1 MIVEENEK
9 NEENE
14 EKDVRK
20 RVAGEKN
27 DKESLG

>member
-9 NEENE
+9 NE

>member
-1 MIVEENEK
+1 MIVEENE
-9 NEENE
+9 ETE

>member
-1 MIVEENEK
+1 MIVEENK
-9 NEENE
+9 ENE